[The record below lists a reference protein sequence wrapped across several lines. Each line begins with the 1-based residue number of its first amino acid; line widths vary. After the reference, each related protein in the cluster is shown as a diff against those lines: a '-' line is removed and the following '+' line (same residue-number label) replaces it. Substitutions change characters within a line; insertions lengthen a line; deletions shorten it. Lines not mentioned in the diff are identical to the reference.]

1 VLPEESAVTQYSLE
15 DIHTLALVGHAGS
28 GKTLLA
34 EALLH
39 AAGAIP
45 AMGSLERGTTV
56 CDFEAQEKK
65 LQHSLDAALCA
76 LDFQGK
82 HVTLVDTPGYPD
94 LLGRALAVLPAVDTV
109 AVVINAGAGV
119 EMVTQRVMEAAT
131 RRGLCRMIVVN
142 RIDTPDADLESLLA
156 SIRDVFGKECL
167 PINLPARGRAKV
179 VDCFFAP
186 GGEETEFSSVEEAHT
201 EIIDQVVEVD
211 ENLMSIYLEQG
222 EVSPEQLHDPFE
234 RALREGHLIPVC
246 FTSATT
252 GAGVKEL
259 LEICARLM
267 PNPTEGNPPKFFKG
281 SGDNATA
288 IDVAPDPAKH
298 VIAHVFK
305 VSIDPF
311 VGQLGVFRIHQGTV
325 RTGTQ
330 LYVGDARKPFK
341 VAHLF
346 RLQGGERREVSVGL
360 PGDLCAVAKVEE
372 LHYDAVL
379 HDVADDR
386 LHLEP
391 LRLPQPMA
399 GLAITPAKRGDEQKL
414 SEALHKLQLE
424 DPCVKVEH
432 NTSTNETVL
441 RGMGELH
448 LRVILERM
456 RERYNVEV
464 ETHPPRIAY
473 RETITL
479 ASEGHHRHK
488 KQTGGAGQF
497 GEVYLRVA
505 PLPRGTGF
513 EFVDDVVGGTIPGQ
527 FIPAV
532 EKGVR
537 QILET
542 GAIAGYPL
550 QDVRVSVYDGKHH
563 PVDSKEVA
571 FVTAGKK
578 AFVDAIQKARP
589 IVLEPIVKLQVTA
602 PSDTMG
608 DLTGDLSS
616 RRGRILGN
624 QTRPG
629 NRVTIEGEVPLAEIE
644 NYQSRLKSLTG
655 GEGSYNIE
663 FDRYEPVPPLRQQ
676 ELVNAFKP
684 KHED

>member
-1 VLPEESAVTQYSLE
+1 VTQYSLE
-15 DIHTLALVGHAGS
+15 DIHTLALVGHAGA

-56 CDFEAQEKK
+56 CDFEPQEKK
-65 LQHSLDAALCA
+65 LQHSLDSAVCGF
-76 LDFQGK
+76 DYQGK
-82 HVTLVDTPGYPD
+82 HVTLIDTPGYPD
-94 LLGRALAVLPAVDTV
+94 LLGRALSVLPAVDTV
-109 AVVINAGAGV
+109 AVVINAAAGV
-119 EMVTQRVMEAAT
+119 EMVTQRVMEAAK
-131 RRGLCRMIVVN
+131 RRELCRMIVVN
-142 RIDTPDADLESLLA
+142 RIDMPDTDLESLLE
-156 SIRDVFGKECL
+156 SIREAFGKECL
-167 PINLPARGRAKV
+167 PINLPAKGRGKV
-179 VDCFFAP
+179 VDCFFSP
-186 GGEETEFSSVEEAHT
+186 GGEETDFSSVEEAHT
-201 EIIDQVVEVD
+201 AIIDQVVEVD
-211 ENLMSIYLEQG
+211 EELMALYLEQG

-234 RALREGHLIPVC
+234 AALRNGHLMPVC
-246 FTSATT
+246 FVSAQT

-259 LEICARLM
+259 LEIFARLM
-267 PNPTEGNPPKFFKG
+267 PNPKEGNPPKFYKG
-281 SGDNATA
+281 EGDKAQP
-288 IDVAPDPAKH
+288 IEVVPDPAKH
-298 VIAHVFK
+298 VVAHVFK
-305 VSIDPF
+305 VGIDPF
-311 VGQLGVFRIHQGTV
+311 VGQLSVFRIHQGTV

-346 RLQGGERREVSVGL
+346 RLQGSERKEVPMGL

-372 LHYDAVL
+372 IHYDAVL
-379 HDVADDR
+379 HDVPEDR
-386 LHLEP
+386 FHLEP
-391 LRLPQPMA
+391 MKLPTPMA
-399 GLAITPAKRGDEQKL
+399 GLAISPAKRGDEQKL

-424 DPCVKVEH
+424 DPCVKIEH
-432 NTSTNETVL
+432 NASTNETVL

-464 ETHPPRIAY
+464 QTHPPRIAY
-473 RETITL
+473 LETITMP
-479 ASEGHHRHK
+479 AEGHHRHK

-505 PLPRGTGF
+505 PLPRGSGF
-513 EFVDDVVGGTIPGQ
+513 EFVDDVVGATIPGQ

-537 QILET
+537 QVLET

-550 QDVRVSVYDGKHH
+550 RDIRVSVYDGKHH

-578 AFVDAIQKARP
+578 AFIDAIQKARP

-602 PSDTMG
+602 PSHAMG
-608 DLTGDLSS
+608 DLAGDLSS
-616 RRGRILGN
+616 RRGRVLGN
-624 QTRPG
+624 TTRPG

-663 FDRYEPVPPLRQQ
+663 LDRYEPVPPLKQQ
-676 ELVNAFKP
+676 ELTNAYKP
-684 KHED
+684 RHED

>member
-1 VLPEESAVTQYSLE
+1 
-15 DIHTLALVGHAGS
+15 
-28 GKTLLA
+28 
-34 EALLH
+34 
-39 AAGAIP
+39 
-45 AMGSLERGTTV
+45 MGSLERGTTV
-56 CDFEAQEKK
+56 CDFDPQEKK
-65 LQHSLDAALCA
+65 LQHSLEAAVCGLEYG
-76 LDFQGK
+76 GK
-82 HVTLVDTPGYPD
+82 HVTLIDTPGYPD

-109 AVVINAGAGV
+109 AVVVNAVSGV
-119 EMVTQRVMEAAT
+119 EMVTQRVMDAAK
-131 RRGLCRMIVVN
+131 RRGLCRMIIVN
-142 RIDTPDADLESLLA
+142 RIDAPEANLESVLA
-156 SIRDVFGKECL
+156 SIRDAFGKECL
-167 PINLPARGRAKV
+167 PINLPAQGRKKV
-179 VDCFFAP
+179 GDCFFAP
-186 GGEETEFSSVEEAHT
+186 GGEATDFSSIEAAHT

-211 ENLMSIYLEQG
+211 EQLMAIYLEQG

-234 RALREGHLIPVC
+234 AALRDGHLVPVC
-246 FTSATT
+246 FTSAQT

-267 PNPTEGNPPKFFKG
+267 PNPAEGNPPKFLKG
-281 SGDNATA
+281 EGDSAA
-288 IDVAPDPAKH
+288 PVEISPDPRKH

-311 VGQLGVFRIHQGTV
+311 VGLLGVFRIHQGTV
-325 RTGTQ
+325 KTGTQ

-346 RLQGGERREVSVGL
+346 RLQGAERREVPIGL

-372 LHYDAVL
+372 IHYDAVL
-379 HDVADDR
+379 HDSPEDR
-386 LHLEP
+386 FPLEP
-391 LRLPQPMA
+391 MKLPQPMA
-399 GLAITPAKRGDEQKL
+399 GLAISPAKRGDEQKL

-424 DPCVKVEH
+424 DPCVLVEH
-432 NTSTNETVL
+432 NATTNETVL

-464 ETHPPRIAY
+464 ETRPPRIAY
-473 RETITL
+473 RETITMP
-479 ASEGHHRHK
+479 AEGHHRHK

-527 FIPAV
+527 YIPAV

-537 QILET
+537 QGLET

-550 QDVRVSVYDGKHH
+550 QDIRVSVYDGKHH

-578 AFVDAIQKARP
+578 AFIDAIQKARP

-602 PSDTMG
+602 PSNTMG

-663 FDRYEPVPPLRQQ
+663 LDRYEPVPPLKQQ
-676 ELVNAFKP
+676 ELANAFKP

>member
-1 VLPEESAVTQYSLE
+1 VTQYSLE
-15 DIHTLALVGHAGS
+15 DIHTLALTGHAGA

-56 CDFEAQEKK
+56 CDFDPQEKK
-65 LQHSLDAALCA
+65 LQHSLDTALCS
-76 LDFQGK
+76 LDYQGK

-109 AVVINAGAGV
+109 AVVVNAAAGV
-119 EMVTQRVMEAAT
+119 ELVTQRVMEAAK

-142 RIDTPDADLESLLA
+142 RIDAPDVDLEAVLA
-156 SIRDVFGKECL
+156 SIRESFGRECL
-167 PINLPARGRAKV
+167 PINLPARGRGKV

-186 GGEETEFSSVEEAHT
+186 GGEETEFSSVEAAHT

-211 ENLMSIYLEQG
+211 EDLMALYLEQG

-234 RALREGHLIPVC
+234 AALREGHLVPVC
-246 FTSATT
+246 FTSAAT

-267 PNPTEGNPPKFFKG
+267 PNPMEGNPPKFFKG
-281 SGDNATA
+281 EGENSEPIEVT
-288 IDVAPDPAKH
+288 PDPSKH
-298 VIAHVFK
+298 VVAHVFK

-311 VGQLGVFRIHQGTV
+311 VGQLGVFRIHQGTIKP
-325 RTGTQ
+325 GTQ

-346 RLQGGERREVSVGL
+346 RLQGAERREVSIGL
-360 PGDLCAVAKVEE
+360 PGDLLAVAKVDEV
-372 LHYDAVL
+372 HYDAVL
-379 HDVADDR
+379 HDSAEDR
-386 LHLEP
+386 FHLEP
-391 LRLPQPMA
+391 MKLPTPMA
-399 GLAITPAKRGDEQKL
+399 GLAISPAKRGDEQKL
-414 SEALHKLQLE
+414 SEALHKIQLE
-424 DPCVKVEH
+424 DPCIRIEH
-432 NTSTNETVL
+432 NASTNETVL

-464 ETHPPRIAY
+464 QTKPPRIAY
-473 RETITL
+473 LETITIP
-479 ASEGHHRHK
+479 AEGHHRHK

-497 GEVYLRVA
+497 GEVFLRIS
-505 PLPRGTGF
+505 PLPRGAGF
-513 EFVDDVVGGTIPGQ
+513 EFVDDVVGGAIPGQ

-537 QILET
+537 QVLET

-550 QDVRVSVYDGKHH
+550 RDIRVSVYDGKHH

-578 AFVDAIQKARP
+578 AFIDAVQKARP

-602 PSDTMG
+602 PSAAMG
-608 DLTGDLSS
+608 DLSGDLSA

-624 QTRPG
+624 TTRPG
-629 NRVTIEGEVPLAEIE
+629 NRITIEAEVPLAELD

-655 GEGSYNIE
+655 GEGSYSIE
-663 FDRYEPVPPLRQQ
+663 MDRYEPVPPAKQQ
-676 ELVNAFKP
+676 ELVAAYKP
-684 KHED
+684 HPED

>member
-1 VLPEESAVTQYSLE
+1 VAQYSLE
-15 DIHTLALVGHAGS
+15 DIHTLALVGHAGA

-34 EALLH
+34 EAMLH

-56 CDFEAQEKK
+56 CDFDPQEKK
-65 LQHSLDAALCA
+65 LQHSLEVALCS
-76 LDFQGK
+76 LEFQGK

-109 AVVINAGAGV
+109 AVVINAAAGI
-119 EMVTQRVMEAAT
+119 EMVTQRVMEAAK
-131 RRGLCRMIVVN
+131 RRGLCRLIVVN
-142 RIDTPDADLESLLA
+142 RIDSPDADLEGLLE
-156 SIRDVFGKECL
+156 SIRDTFGKECL
-167 PINLPARGRAKV
+167 PINLPAQGARKV

-186 GGEETEFSSVEEAHT
+186 GGEATDFSSVESAHT

-211 ENLMSIYLEQG
+211 EALMAIYLEQG
-222 EVSPEQLHDPFE
+222 EVSPEQLHAPFE
-234 RALREGHLIPVC
+234 AALRDGHLVPVC

-252 GAGVKEL
+252 GAGVREL
-259 LEICARLM
+259 LDICVRLM
-267 PNPTEGNPPKFFKG
+267 PNPTEGNPPKFYKG
-281 SGDNATA
+281 DGESQPTE
-288 IDVAPDPAKH
+288 VTPDPAKH
-298 VIAHVFK
+298 VVAHVFK

-311 VGQLGVFRIHQGTV
+311 VGQLSVFRIHQGTV

-346 RLQGGERREVSVGL
+346 RLQGAERREIPVGL

-372 LHYDAVL
+372 IHYDAVL
-379 HDVADDR
+379 HDSPDDR
-386 LHLEP
+386 FHLEP
-391 LRLPQPMA
+391 TKLPQPMA
-399 GLAITPAKRGDEQKL
+399 GLAISPAKRGDEQKL

-432 NTSTNETVL
+432 NATTNETVL

-464 ETHPPRIAY
+464 ETRPPRIAY
-473 RETITL
+473 RETITIP
-479 ASEGHHRHK
+479 AEGHHRHK

-497 GEVYLRVA
+497 GEVYLRVT
-505 PLPRGTGF
+505 PLPRGAGF

-537 QILET
+537 QVLET

-550 QDVRVSVYDGKHH
+550 QDIRVSVYDGKHH

-578 AFVDAIQKARP
+578 AFIDAIQKARP

-602 PSDTMG
+602 PSNTMG

-663 FDRYEPVPPLRQQ
+663 LDRYEPVPPAKQQ
-676 ELVNAFKP
+676 ELANAFKP

>member
-1 VLPEESAVTQYSLE
+1 VAQYSLE
-15 DIHTLALVGHAGS
+15 DIHTLALVGHAGA

-34 EALLH
+34 EAMLH

-56 CDFEAQEKK
+56 CDFDPQEKK
-65 LQHSLDAALCA
+65 LQHSLEVALCS
-76 LDFQGK
+76 LEFQGK
-82 HVTLVDTPGYPD
+82 HVTMIDTPGYPD
-94 LLGRALAVLPAVDTV
+94 LFGRALAVLPAVDTV
-109 AVVINAGAGV
+109 AVVINAAAGI
-119 EMVTQRVMEAAT
+119 EMVTQRVMDAAK
-131 RRGLCRMIVVN
+131 RRGLCRLIIVN
-142 RIDTPDADLESLLA
+142 RIDSPETDLESLLE
-156 SIRDVFGKECL
+156 SIRDAFGKECL
-167 PINLPARGRAKV
+167 PINLPSQGGKKV

-186 GGEETEFSSVEEAHT
+186 GGEATDFSSVETAHT

-211 ENLMSIYLEQG
+211 EELMALYLEQG
-222 EVSPEQLHDPFE
+222 EVSPEQLHAPFE
-234 RALREGHLIPVC
+234 AALREGHLVPVC

-267 PNPTEGNPPKFFKG
+267 PNPTEGNPPKFYKG
-281 SGDNATA
+281 DGETQP
-288 IDVAPDPAKH
+288 IEVTPDPSKH
-298 VIAHVFK
+298 VVAHVFK

-311 VGQLGVFRIHQGTV
+311 VGQLSVFRIHQGTV
-325 RTGTQ
+325 KTGTQ

-346 RLQGGERREVSVGL
+346 RLQGAERREIPVGL

-372 LHYDAVL
+372 THYDGVL
-379 HDVADDR
+379 HDSPEDR
-386 LHLEP
+386 VHLEP
-391 LRLPQPMA
+391 IKLPQPMA
-399 GLAITPAKRGDEQKL
+399 GLAISPAKRGDEQKL

-424 DPCVKVEH
+424 DPCVKIEH
-432 NTSTNETVL
+432 NATTNETVL

-464 ETHPPRIAY
+464 ETRPPRIAY
-473 RETITL
+473 RETITMP
-479 ASEGHHRHK
+479 AEGHHRHK

-513 EFVDDVVGGTIPGQ
+513 EFVDDVVGATIPGQ
-527 FIPAV
+527 YIPAV

-537 QILET
+537 QVLET
-542 GAIAGYPL
+542 GAVAGYPL
-550 QDVRVSVYDGKHH
+550 QDIRVSVYDGKHH

-578 AFVDAIQKARP
+578 AFIDAIQKARP

-663 FDRYEPVPPLRQQ
+663 LDRYEPVPPMKQQ
-676 ELVNAFKP
+676 ELANAFKP
-684 KHED
+684 KHEE

>member
-1 VLPEESAVTQYSLE
+1 MAQYSLE
-15 DIHTLALVGHAGS
+15 DIHTLALVGHAGA

-34 EALLH
+34 EAMLH

-56 CDFEAQEKK
+56 CDFDPQEKK
-65 LQHSLDAALCA
+65 LQHSLEVALCS
-76 LDFQGK
+76 LEFQGK
-82 HVTLVDTPGYPD
+82 HVTMIDTPGYPD

-109 AVVINAGAGV
+109 AVVINAAAGI
-119 EMVTQRVMEAAT
+119 EMVTQRVMDAAK
-131 RRGLCRMIVVN
+131 RRGLCRLIIVN
-142 RIDTPDADLESLLA
+142 RIDSPETDLESLLE
-156 SIRDVFGKECL
+156 SIRDAFGKECL
-167 PINLPARGRAKV
+167 PINLPSQGGKKV

-186 GGEETEFSSVEEAHT
+186 GGEATDFSSVETAHT

-211 ENLMSIYLEQG
+211 EELMALYLEQG
-222 EVSPEQLHDPFE
+222 EVSPEQLHAPFE
-234 RALREGHLIPVC
+234 AALREGHLVPVC

-267 PNPTEGNPPKFFKG
+267 PNPTEGNPPKFYKG
-281 SGDNATA
+281 DGETQP
-288 IDVAPDPAKH
+288 IEVKPDPSKH
-298 VIAHVFK
+298 VVAHVFK

-311 VGQLGVFRIHQGTV
+311 VGQLSVFRIHQGTV
-325 RTGTQ
+325 KTGTQ

-346 RLQGGERREVSVGL
+346 RLQGAERREIPVGL

-372 LHYDAVL
+372 THYDGVL
-379 HDVADDR
+379 HDSPEDR
-386 LHLEP
+386 VHLEP
-391 LRLPQPMA
+391 IKLPQPMA
-399 GLAITPAKRGDEQKL
+399 GLAISPAKRGDEQKL
-414 SEALHKLQLE
+414 SEAFHKLQLE
-424 DPCVKVEH
+424 DPCVKIEH
-432 NTSTNETVL
+432 NATTNETVL

-464 ETHPPRIAY
+464 ETRPPRIAY
-473 RETITL
+473 RETITMP
-479 ASEGHHRHK
+479 AEGHHRHK

-513 EFVDDVVGGTIPGQ
+513 EFVDDVVGATIPGQ
-527 FIPAV
+527 YIPAV

-537 QILET
+537 QVLET
-542 GAIAGYPL
+542 GAVAGYPL
-550 QDVRVSVYDGKHH
+550 QDIRVSVYDGKHH

-578 AFVDAIQKARP
+578 AFIDAIQKARP

-663 FDRYEPVPPLRQQ
+663 LDRYEPVPPMKQQ
-676 ELVNAFKP
+676 ELANAFKP
-684 KHED
+684 KHEE

>member
-1 VLPEESAVTQYSLE
+1 MTQYSLE
-15 DIHTLALVGHAGS
+15 DIHTLALVGHAGA

-34 EALLH
+34 EALLN

-56 CDFEAQEKK
+56 CDFDPQEKK
-65 LQHSLDAALCA
+65 LQHSLEAATCS

-109 AVVINAGAGV
+109 AIVINAAAGI
-119 EMVTQRVMEAAT
+119 EMVTQRAMEAAT

-142 RIDTPDADLESLLA
+142 RIDALDANLESLLV
-156 SIRDVFGKECL
+156 SIREVFGKECL
-167 PINLPARGRAKV
+167 PINLPSRGRAKV

-186 GGEETEFSSVEEAHT
+186 GGEETEFSSIEAAHT

-211 ENLMSIYLEQG
+211 ENLMAIYLEQG

-267 PNPTEGNPPKFFKG
+267 PNPREGNPPKFFKG
-281 SGDNATA
+281 DGEGATP
-288 IDVAPDPAKH
+288 IDVSPDPAKH

-330 LYVGDARKPFK
+330 LYVGDARKPFR

-346 RLQGGERREVSVGL
+346 RLQGAERREVPVAL

-379 HDVADDR
+379 HDVAEDR

-391 LRLPQPMA
+391 MRLPQPMA

-414 SEALHKLQLE
+414 SEALHKVQLE
-424 DPCVKVEH
+424 DPCIKVEH
-432 NTSTNETVL
+432 NASTNETVL

-479 ASEGHHRHK
+479 PAEGHHRHK

-505 PLPRGTGF
+505 PMSRGSGF

-537 QILET
+537 QVLES
-542 GAIAGYPL
+542 GAVAGYPL
-550 QDVRVSVYDGKHH
+550 QDIRVSVYDGKHH

-578 AFVDAIQKARP
+578 AFIDAIQKARP

-602 PSDTMG
+602 PSNTMG

-624 QTRPG
+624 TTRPG

>member
-1 VLPEESAVTQYSLE
+1 
-15 DIHTLALVGHAGS
+15 
-28 GKTLLA
+28 
-34 EALLH
+34 
-39 AAGAIP
+39 
-45 AMGSLERGTTV
+45 M
-56 CDFEAQEKK
+56 
-65 LQHSLDAALCA
+65 
-76 LDFQGK
+76 
-82 HVTLVDTPGYPD
+82 
-94 LLGRALAVLPAVDTV
+94 
-109 AVVINAGAGV
+109 
-119 EMVTQRVMEAAT
+119 
-131 RRGLCRMIVVN
+131 
-142 RIDTPDADLESLLA
+142 
-156 SIRDVFGKECL
+156 
-167 PINLPARGRAKV
+167 
-179 VDCFFAP
+179 
-186 GGEETEFSSVEEAHT
+186 
-201 EIIDQVVEVD
+201 
-211 ENLMSIYLEQG
+211 
-222 EVSPEQLHDPFE
+222 
-234 RALREGHLIPVC
+234 PVC

-267 PNPTEGNPPKFFKG
+267 PNPTEGNPPKFYKG
-281 SGDNATA
+281 DGETQL
-288 IDVAPDPAKH
+288 IEVTPDPSKH
-298 VIAHVFK
+298 VVAHVFK

-311 VGQLGVFRIHQGTV
+311 VGQLSVFRIHQGTV
-325 RTGTQ
+325 KTGTQ

-346 RLQGGERREVSVGL
+346 RLQGAERREIPVGL

-372 LHYDAVL
+372 THYDGVL
-379 HDVADDR
+379 HDSPEDR
-386 LHLEP
+386 VHLEP
-391 LRLPQPMA
+391 IKLPQPMA
-399 GLAITPAKRGDEQKL
+399 GLAISPAKRGDEQKL

-424 DPCVKVEH
+424 DPCVKIEH
-432 NTSTNETVL
+432 NATTNETVL

-464 ETHPPRIAY
+464 ETRPPRIAY
-473 RETITL
+473 RETITMP
-479 ASEGHHRHK
+479 AEGHHRHK

-513 EFVDDVVGGTIPGQ
+513 EFVDDVVGATIPGQ
-527 FIPAV
+527 YIPAV

-537 QILET
+537 QVLET
-542 GAIAGYPL
+542 GAVAGYPL
-550 QDVRVSVYDGKHH
+550 QDIRVSVYDGKHH

-578 AFVDAIQKARP
+578 AFIDAIQKARP

-663 FDRYEPVPPLRQQ
+663 LDRYEPVPPMKQQ
-676 ELVNAFKP
+676 ELANAFKP
-684 KHED
+684 KHEE

>member
-1 VLPEESAVTQYSLE
+1 VSQYSLE
-15 DIHTLALVGHAGS
+15 DIHTLALVGHAGA

-34 EALLH
+34 EAMLH

-56 CDFEAQEKK
+56 CDFDPQEKK
-65 LQHSLDAALCA
+65 LQHSLEVALCS
-76 LDFQGK
+76 LELQGK

-109 AVVINAGAGV
+109 AVVINAAAGI
-119 EMVTQRVMEAAT
+119 EMVTQRIMDAAK
-131 RRGLCRMIVVN
+131 RSSLCRLIVVN
-142 RIDTPDADLESLLA
+142 RIDSPDADLEALLE
-156 SIRDVFGKECL
+156 SIREIFGKECL
-167 PINLPARGRAKV
+167 PINLPAQGGKKV

-186 GGEETEFSSVEEAHT
+186 GGEETDFSSIEAAHT
-201 EIIDQVVEVD
+201 QIIDQVVEVD
-211 ENLMSIYLEQG
+211 EELMAIYLEQG
-222 EVSPEQLHDPFE
+222 EVSPEQLHNPFE
-234 RALREGHLIPVC
+234 KALRDGHLVPVC

-267 PNPTEGNPPKFFKG
+267 PNPTESNPPKFYKG
-281 SGDNATA
+281 DGETQPTE
-288 IDVAPDPAKH
+288 VRPDPSKH
-298 VIAHVFK
+298 VVAHVFK

-311 VGQLGVFRIHQGTV
+311 VGQLSVFRIHQGTV
-325 RTGTQ
+325 KTGTQ

-346 RLQGGERREVSVGL
+346 RLQGAERREIPMGL

-372 LHYDAVL
+372 IHYDAVL
-379 HDVADDR
+379 HDSPEDR
-386 LHLEP
+386 FHLEP
-391 LRLPQPMA
+391 MRLPLPMA
-399 GLAITPAKRGDEQKL
+399 GLAISPAKRGDEQKL

-464 ETHPPRIAY
+464 ETRPPRIAY
-473 RETITL
+473 RETITMP
-479 ASEGHHRHK
+479 AEGHHRHK

-497 GEVYLRVA
+497 GEVYLRVV

-537 QILET
+537 QVLDT

-550 QDVRVSVYDGKHH
+550 QDIRVSVYDGKHH

-578 AFVDAIQKARP
+578 AFIDAIQKARP

-663 FDRYEPVPPLRQQ
+663 LDRYEPVPPMKQQ
-676 ELVNAFKP
+676 ELANAFKP
-684 KHED
+684 KHEE

>member
-1 VLPEESAVTQYSLE
+1 MAQYSLE
-15 DIHTLALVGHAGS
+15 DIHTLALVGHAGA

-34 EALLH
+34 EAMLH

-56 CDFEAQEKK
+56 CDFDPQEKK
-65 LQHSLDAALCA
+65 LQHSLEVALCS
-76 LDFQGK
+76 LEFQGK
-82 HVTLVDTPGYPD
+82 HVTLIDTPGYPD

-109 AVVINAGAGV
+109 AVVINAAAGI
-119 EMVTQRVMEAAT
+119 EMVTQRVMDAAK
-131 RRGLCRMIVVN
+131 RSGLCRLIIIN
-142 RIDTPDADLESLLA
+142 RIDSPEADLESLLE
-156 SIRDVFGKECL
+156 SIRDAFGRECL
-167 PINLPARGRAKV
+167 PINLPAQGGKKV

-186 GGEETEFSSVEEAHT
+186 GGEATDFSSVETAHT

-211 ENLMSIYLEQG
+211 EELMALYLEQG
-222 EVSPEQLHDPFE
+222 EVSPEQLHSPFE
-234 RALREGHLIPVC
+234 AALREGHLVPVC

-252 GAGVKEL
+252 GAGVEEL

-267 PNPTEGNPPKFFKG
+267 PNPTEGNPPKFYKG
-281 SGDNATA
+281 DGETQQ
-288 IDVAPDPAKH
+288 IEVTPDPAKH
-298 VIAHVFK
+298 IVAHVFK

-311 VGQLGVFRIHQGTV
+311 VGQLSMFRIHQGTV
-325 RTGTQ
+325 KTGTQ

-346 RLQGGERREVSVGL
+346 RLQGAERREIPVGL

-372 LHYDAVL
+372 IHYDAVL
-379 HDVADDR
+379 HDSPEDR
-386 LHLEP
+386 FHLEP
-391 LRLPQPMA
+391 MRLPQPMA
-399 GLAITPAKRGDEQKL
+399 GLAISPAKRGDEQKL

-464 ETHPPRIAY
+464 ETRPPRIAY
-473 RETITL
+473 RETITMP
-479 ASEGHHRHK
+479 AEGHHRHK

-505 PLPRGTGF
+505 PLPRGSGF
-513 EFVDDVVGGTIPGQ
+513 EFVDDVVGATIPGQ

-537 QILET
+537 QVLET

-550 QDVRVSVYDGKHH
+550 QDIRVSVYDGKHH

-578 AFVDAIQKARP
+578 AFIDAIQKARP

-602 PSDTMG
+602 PSNTMG

-629 NRVTIEGEVPLAEIE
+629 NRVTIDGEVPLAEIE

-663 FDRYEPVPPLRQQ
+663 LDRYEPVPPLKQQ
-676 ELVNAFKP
+676 ELANAFKP

>member
-1 VLPEESAVTQYSLE
+1 VTQYSLE

-45 AMGSLERGTTV
+45 GMGSLERGTTV
-56 CDFEAQEKK
+56 CDFDPQEKK
-65 LQHSLDAALCA
+65 LQHSLEAAVCGFEL
-76 LDFQGK
+76 GEK

-109 AVVINAGAGV
+109 AVVVNAVNGV
-119 EMVTQRVMEAAT
+119 EMVTQRVMDAAK
-131 RRGLCRMIVVN
+131 RRGLCRMIIVN
-142 RIDTPDADLESLLA
+142 RIDVPEANLEGVLA
-156 SIRDVFGKECL
+156 SIREVFGKECL
-167 PINLPARGRAKV
+167 PINLPAQGRKKV

-186 GGEETEFSSVEEAHT
+186 GGEKTDFSSIEAAHT

-211 ENLMSIYLEQG
+211 EQLMAIYLEQG

-234 RALREGHLIPVC
+234 AALRDGHLVPVC
-246 FTSATT
+246 FTSAQT

-267 PNPTEGNPPKFFKG
+267 PNPAEGNPPKFFKG
-281 SGDNATA
+281 EDANAAPVQIT
-288 IDVAPDPAKH
+288 PDPAKH

-311 VGQLGVFRIHQGTV
+311 VGQLGVFRIHQGTIK
-325 RTGTQ
+325 TGTQ

-346 RLQGGERREVSVGL
+346 RLQGAERREIPMGL
-360 PGDLCAVAKVEE
+360 PGDLCAVSKVEE
-372 LHYDAVL
+372 IHYDAVL
-379 HDVADDR
+379 HDSPEDR
-386 LHLEP
+386 FHLEP
-391 LRLPQPMA
+391 MKLPQPMA
-399 GLAITPAKRGDEQKL
+399 GLAISPAKRGDEQKL

-424 DPCVKVEH
+424 DPCVLVEH
-432 NTSTNETVL
+432 NTTTNETVL

-464 ETHPPRIAY
+464 ETRPPRIAY
-473 RETITL
+473 RETITMP
-479 ASEGHHRHK
+479 AEGHHRHK

-527 FIPAV
+527 YIPAV

-537 QILET
+537 QVLET

-550 QDVRVSVYDGKHH
+550 QDLRVSVYDGKHH

-578 AFVDAIQKARP
+578 AFIDAIQKARP

-602 PSDTMG
+602 PSNTMG

-663 FDRYEPVPPLRQQ
+663 LDRYEPVPPMKQQ
-676 ELVNAFKP
+676 ELANAFKP